1 MTFRATFTLDTDA
14 FSFLKKMGGK
24 NRSAYINELL
34 KKERRR
40 SLEKAVLQGN
50 REEAEDKGYQE
61 ELAAWDQT
69 LEDGLEQ

>member
-1 MTFRATFTLDTDA
+1 MTLRATFTLDSEA

-40 SLEKAVLQGN
+40 SLEQAVLQGN
-50 REEAEDKGYQE
+50 REEAGDKAYQK
-61 ELAAWDQT
+61 ELAVWDDT
-69 LEDGLEQ
+69 LEDGLEP